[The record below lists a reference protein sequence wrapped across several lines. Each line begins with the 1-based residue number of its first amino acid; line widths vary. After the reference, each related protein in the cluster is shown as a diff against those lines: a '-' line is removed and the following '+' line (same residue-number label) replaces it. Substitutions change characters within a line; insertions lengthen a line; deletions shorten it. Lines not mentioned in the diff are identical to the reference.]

1 MLSKVLPILLKCHIV
16 TKNNL
21 GVFCLS
27 VYAFCKTNY
36 VHLSHNT
43 KKYKVMNSNLKN
55 ILSAAAIVLAIVSCK
70 EKAKEAETT
79 KADEVKAVKAKAD
92 KYTVDNNASNIEWKG
107 FKPTGSH
114 NGSLKLQSGIL
125 SANGTKIES
134 GSFVIDMNSIAVLD
148 IPADNEGNAKL
159 AGHLKA
165 EDFFNVAA
173 YPNANFEI
181 TGLTETEGKTMLS
194 GNLKIKET
202 TQNISFPVTV
212 TENTSQLTIISETF
226 TIDRSKWNI
235 KYGSKSFFDNLGDK
249 FINDDIELKVNIVAF
264 PLLTKH

>member
-1 MLSKVLPILLKCHIV
+1 MQSKVLPILLKCHIV

-21 GVFCLS
+21 AIFCLS
-27 VYAFCKTNY
+27 VFVFCKTNY

-43 KKYKVMNSNLKN
+43 KIYKDMNSNLKN
-55 ILSAAAIVLAIVSCK
+55 ILSASAIVLTIVSCK

-79 KADEVKAVKAKAD
+79 KVEDVKEIKVEAT
-92 KYTVDNNASNIEWKG
+92 KYNVDIDASTIEWKG

-125 SANGTKIES
+125 SANGAKIES
-134 GSFVIDMNSIAVLD
+134 GSFVIAMNSITVLD
-148 IPADNEGNAKL
+148 IPTDNEGNAKL
-159 AGHLKA
+159 TGHLKA

-173 YPNANFEI
+173 YPNASFDI
-181 TGLTETEGKTMLS
+181 TGLTEAEGKTMLS
-194 GNLKIKET
+194 GNLKIKEAT
-202 TQNISFPVTV
+202 HNISFPVAV
-212 TENTSQLTIISETF
+212 TENAGQLILTSETF

-249 FINDDIELKVNIVAF
+249 FINDDIELKVSVIA
-264 PLLTKH
+264 KKS